1 MAQKVQLQSSTKL
14 YSIYLFINDY
24 EYLKRF
30 VHSRLYDRL
39 YNRLQSVN
47 GH

>member
-1 MAQKVQLQSSTKL
+1 MAAYFDYKAVQNSIPF
-14 YSIYLFINDY
+14 IYLFINDY

-39 YNRLQSVN
+39 QSVN